1 MIRNSPNSTADARN
15 RMLNRLAAKMDKVVG
30 HRGDLYIADFQ
41 RVDPDGG
48 KLLLGYEKS
57 VGPVGANDVVAFV
70 SRCFDGNLQPLMESA
85 KQYKAEGAV
94 SLMVRRTVPTRK
106 LEDKRSMLAISNTH
120 FLDQQLG
127 DTWEVKAH
135 EDGSKYLAR
144 ISRDDIGAIVSE
156 RRRRMAVQA
165 STVTFGN
172 TLSAGIPNISRG
184 DEVRFYEGGRMLDGK
199 VTRVGTADV
208 SITAGGTSY
217 TVAHEAVAEI
227 LQASPQTQENVRSY
241 LQDYFADAYGFEQYA
256 SELTDRLA

>member
-1 MIRNSPNSTADARN
+1 MTRNSPNATAQARE
-15 RMLNRLAAKMDKVVG
+15 RMLTRLAAKMDKVVG

-41 RVDPDGG
+41 RIDADGG
-48 KLLLGYEKS
+48 KLLLGYERT
-57 VGPVGANDVVAFV
+57 VGPIGANDVVAFV
-70 SRCFDGNLQPLMESA
+70 SRCFEGQLQPLMESA

-94 SLMVRRTVPTRK
+94 ALVVKRTVPTRK
-106 LEDKRSMLAISNTH
+106 VEDKKQMLAISNTH

-127 DTWEVKAH
+127 DTWEVKAQ
-135 EDGSKYLAR
+135 EDGTKYMAR
-144 ISRDDIGAIVSE
+144 VSRDDIGAIVKE
-156 RRRRMAVQA
+156 RRRRMSVQA

-172 TLSAGIPNISRG
+172 TLSAGVPNLSRG

-199 VTRVGTADV
+199 VTRVGSADV
-208 SITAGGTSY
+208 SISAGGASY

-256 SELTDRLA
+256 NQLTDRLA